1 MTDDTVVLDS
11 HKQAALLT
19 ICCLQLNII
28 EYSEIPQDDDELHII
43 PQMIAVNVGL
53 SYMLQCLN
61 DLLQIKKINKRIER
75 YYFPIALACST
86 KYEKIMCRILFQE
99 QHEKDL
105 DFNVLEL
112 ADRYFLLEY
121 INLLQ
126 YRIEPTLLKETASH

>member
-1 MTDDTVVLDS
+1 MDRFMTDDTVVLDS

-61 DLLQIKKINKRIER
+61 DLLQIKKSTNELNGIIFLLPLHVALNMKKSCAE
-75 YYFPIALACST
+75 YYFKNSM
-86 KYEKIMCRILFQE
+86 KKIW
-99 QHEKDL
+99 
-105 DFNVLEL
+105 
-112 ADRYFLLEY
+112 
-121 INLLQ
+121 
-126 YRIEPTLLKETASH
+126 TLMYWN